1 MGISSSGI
9 GSGLDV
15 DGIISKLMQAEAAP
29 LANFDKKS
37 AALQARMNAL
47 SKVSAAV
54 GAFQGALTS
63 LNSPSTFSALNTS
76 SGNKDILGGTAGAG
90 AVAGKYKINVTQMAS
105 AQSLS
110 TAGRAS
116 MSATIGAGA
125 KTTLTFQF
133 GSIGGGTFGV
143 AGGQLSA
150 STAGTGISNGSLT
163 LNGTAIT
170 TSGATRSA
178 AQLAEAINAKSD
190 TTGVTAKAGT
200 ASSAANLFAGFGT
213 VTTTATSSYAL
224 TVGGVQ
230 IVSQAGTGSSLGKAQ
245 IDAALTDGTVSAA
258 LAAANISF
266 TGTAAAG
273 TLQFTAADGSNLTVA
288 EIIGGSGGATGGLKG
303 TGVANTG
310 TSATTTAG
318 VTLSSTD
325 GSQILVGGSNPAAAG
340 FSAGPA
346 GSYLGGATFSQDGA
360 QASGTVTLEA
370 GDQSLQGIRDAIN
383 KANIGVTAT
392 IVSDGGDNPYH
403 LVLTSNKT
411 GEKSS
416 MKIGVDGVD
425 GQPPDPA
432 IAALLGHDPAGAQ
445 NLTQTSAAKDTL
457 LNMNGIDIR
466 SSSTTVTEAVQGV
479 SLDIT
484 GIGSTTLNVTRDTA
498 AVSTAVNNFVKA
510 YNDLNK
516 TISSLTG
523 YNAETR
529 TAGLLQGDASVRS
542 IQSQLRRQLGTAVE
556 GLGGKLTN
564 LSQVGISF
572 QKDGGLAVDSTKLNK
587 AVTENFADI
596 GGLFAAMG
604 KATDGQIKF
613 EKSGA
618 STKPGTYGINITSL
632 ATQGTLTSAAA
643 LSGSTTIAP
652 NTTWRVTLNQTD
664 PVTENK
670 IQEIKLAAGT
680 YTNAQLAAM
689 LRAAINGNTTFAGA
703 GDTVETKLGDDG
715 RLSIFSSKFGEMSNI
730 EIAHVSGYDPANLFG
745 GATPVKGKDVEG
757 TIGGVAATGN
767 GQRLTAA
774 AGSPAAGIE
783 LTVSGGQVGERGT
796 VSFSKGFAFELTNL
810 ASSFTGKDSL
820 LASKTDGLN
829 VTLKSVT
836 SARDRFES
844 RLETIEKRYRAQF
857 TALDTA
863 LMSMQSTSAYLTQ
876 QLATLSANAS
886 RA

>member
-29 LANFDKKS
+29 LANFEKKS
-37 AALQARMNAL
+37 AALQARVAAFG
-47 SKVSAAV
+47 KVSAAV
-54 GAFQGALTS
+54 ATFQGALTS
-63 LNSPSTFSALNTS
+63 LNSPSTFSALNASTS
-76 SGNKDILGGTAGAG
+76 SKDVLGATAGAG
-90 AVAGKYKINVTQMAS
+90 AVAGKYKINVSQMAS

-133 GSIGGGTFGV
+133 GSISGASFGV
-143 AGGQLSA
+143 AGGALGA
-150 STAGTGISNGSLT
+150 STATGGISNGSLT

-178 AQLAEAINAKSD
+178 AQLAEAINAKSE
-190 TTGVTAKAGT
+190 TTGVTAKAGSAT
-200 ASSAANLFAGFGT
+200 SAAGLFSNFKT
-213 VTTTATSSYAL
+213 VTTDASSSYAL

-230 IVSQAGTGSSLGKAQ
+230 IASQAGNGAALDAAAV
-245 IDAALTDGTVSAA
+245 DAALAGGTVSAA

-266 TGTAAAG
+266 TGNAADG
-273 TLQFTAADGSNLTVA
+273 SLQFTAADGANLTVA
-288 EIIGGSGGATGGLKG
+288 EVIGGTGSVTGGTKG
-303 TGVANTG
+303 LGVANTG

-318 VTLSSTD
+318 VTLSSKD
-325 GSQILVGGSNPAAAG
+325 GSQILVGGTNPAAAG
-340 FSAGPA
+340 LAAGSA
-346 GSYLGGATFSQDGA
+346 GSYLGGAAFSQDGS

-392 IVSDGGDNPYH
+392 IVSDGGANPYH

-416 MKIGVDGVD
+416 MKIGVDGAD
-425 GQPPDPA
+425 GQPADPA
-432 IAALLGHDPAGAQ
+432 IAALLGHDPGGVQ
-445 NLTQTSAAKDTL
+445 GLTQTSAAQDTL

-479 SLDIT
+479 SLDVT
-484 GIGSTTLNVTRDTA
+484 GIGDTTLNVTRDTA

-516 TISSLTG
+516 TISSLAG
-523 YNAETR
+523 YNAETKV
-529 TAGLLQGDASVRS
+529 AGVLQGDASVRS
-542 IQSQLRRQLGTAVE
+542 MQSQLRRQLGASVE

-564 LSQVGISF
+564 LGQVGITF
-572 QKDGGLAVDSTKLNK
+572 QKDGGLAVDTGKLNK
-587 AVTENFADI
+587 AVTENFAEI

-604 KATDGQIKF
+604 AATDGQIKF
-613 EKSGA
+613 DKSGA
-618 STKPGTYGINITSL
+618 ATKPGTYGVNITSL
-632 ATQGTLTSAAA
+632 ATQGTLTGAAP
-643 LSGSTTIAP
+643 LSGSTAIAA

-664 PVTENK
+664 PVTESK

-680 YTNAQLAAM
+680 YTNTQLASM
-689 LRAAINGNTTFAGA
+689 LRAAVNGNTTFAGA
-703 GDTVETKLGDDG
+703 GDTVETKVEDDG
-715 RLSIFSSKFGEMSNI
+715 RLSISSSKFGEMSNI
-730 EIAHVSGYDPANLFG
+730 EIALVSGTDPATLFG
-745 GATPVKGKDVEG
+745 AAAAVKGKNVEG

-767 GQRLTAA
+767 GQSLTAA
-774 AGSPAAGIE
+774 AGSPADGIQ
-783 LTVSGGQVGERGT
+783 LSITGGLVGERGS

-810 ASSFTGKDSL
+810 AASFTGKDSL
-820 LASKTDGLN
+820 LTSKTDGLN

-876 QLATLSANAS
+876 QLAALSANAG
-886 RA
+886 

>member
-1 MGISSSGI
+1 VGISSTGI

-37 AALQARMNAL
+37 AALQSRVAAL
-47 SKVSAAV
+47 GKVSAAV

-63 LNSPSTFSALNTS
+63 LNSPATFSALSAS
-76 SGNKDILGGTAGAG
+76 SGNKDILGATAGAG
-90 AVAGKYKINVTQMAS
+90 AVAGKYKIDVTRMAS
-105 AQSLS
+105 AQSLT

-116 MSATIGAGA
+116 MSATIGSGA

-133 GSIGGGTFGV
+133 GSISGGTFGV
-143 AGGQLSA
+143 AGNALSA
-150 STAGTGISNGSLT
+150 SIATSGISNGSLT

-190 TTGVTAKAGT
+190 TTGVTAKAGAAT
-200 ASSAANLFAGFGT
+200 SAAGLFSNFKT
-213 VTTTATSSYAL
+213 VTTDATSSYAL

-230 IVSQAGTGSSLGKAQ
+230 IASQAGTGASLDGAAV
-245 IDAALTDGTVSAA
+245 DAALAGGTVSAA
-258 LAAANISF
+258 LSAANITF
-266 TGTAAAG
+266 TGSAASG

-288 EIIGGSGGATGGLKG
+288 EVIGGSGSVTGGTKG
-303 TGVANTG
+303 LGVANTG

-318 VTLSSTD
+318 VTLSSED
-325 GSQILVGGSNPAAAG
+325 GSQILVGGTNPGAAG
-340 FSAGPA
+340 LTKGSAGA
-346 GSYLGGATFSQDGA
+346 YMGGASFSQDGA

-392 IVSDGGDNPYH
+392 IVSDGGANPYH

-416 MKIGVDGVD
+416 MKIGVDGAD

-432 IAALLGHDPAGAQ
+432 IAALLGHDPGGVQ
-445 NLTQTSAAKDTL
+445 NLTQTSAAQDTL

-484 GIGSTTLNVTRDTA
+484 GLGSTTLNVTRDTA
-498 AVSTAVNNFVKA
+498 SVSTAVNNFVKA

-516 TISSLTG
+516 TISSLAG
-523 YNAETR
+523 YNAETK
-529 TAGLLQGDASVRS
+529 TAGVLQGDASVRS
-542 IQSQLRRQLGTAVE
+542 IQSQLRRQLGASVE
-556 GLGGKLTN
+556 GLGGKLTT
-564 LSQVGISF
+564 LSQVGITF
-572 QKDGGLAVDSTKLNK
+572 QKDGNLVVDSTKLNK
-587 AVTENFADI
+587 AVTENFAEI

-604 KATDGQIKF
+604 AATDGQIKF
-613 EKSGA
+613 DKSSA
-618 STKPGTYGINITSL
+618 ATKPGTYGVNITSM

-643 LSGSTTIAP
+643 LSGSTTIAS

-664 PVTENK
+664 PVTESK
-670 IQEIKLAAGT
+670 IQEIKLGAGT
-680 YTNAQLAAM
+680 YTNAQLASM
-689 LRAAINGNTTFAGA
+689 IRAAINGNTTFAGA
-703 GDTVETKLGDDG
+703 GDTVETKVEDDG
-715 RLSIFSSKFGEMSNI
+715 RLSISSSKYGELSNI
-730 EIAHVSGYDPANLFG
+730 QIAAVSGTDPATLFG
-745 GATPVKGKDVEG
+745 GAAPVKGKNVEG

-767 GQRLTAA
+767 GQTLTAA
-774 AGSPAAGIE
+774 AGSPAEGIQ
-783 LTVSGGQVGERGT
+783 LSITGGLVGERGT

-820 LASKTDGLN
+820 LNSKTDGLN
-829 VTLKSVT
+829 VTLKSIT
-836 SARDRFES
+836 TARERFES
-844 RLETIEKRYRAQF
+844 RLETTEKRYRAQF

-876 QLATLSANAS
+876 QLAALTANT
-886 RA
+886 R

>member
-15 DGIISKLMQAEAAP
+15 DGLISKLMQAESAP
-29 LANFDKKS
+29 LSNFDKKA
-37 AALQARMNAL
+37 AALQQRMAAL
-47 SKVSAAV
+47 GKVSAAV

-63 LNSPSTFSALNTS
+63 LNSPSTFSALNAS
-76 SGNKDILGGTAGAG
+76 SGNKDILSGSASAG
-90 AVAGKYKINVTQMAS
+90 AVAGKYRINVSQLAS

-116 MSATIGAGA
+116 TSATIGAGA
-125 KTTLTFQF
+125 RTTLTFQF
-133 GSIGGGTFGV
+133 GSISGGSFGV
-143 AGGQLSA
+143 AGSTLAA
-150 STAGTGISNGSLT
+150 STVTGGISNGSLT

-170 TSGATRSA
+170 TSGTTRSA

-200 ASSAANLFAGFGT
+200 ATSAANLFAGFGT
-213 VTTTATSSYAL
+213 VTTTGTSSYAL
-224 TVGGVQ
+224 SVGGVQ
-230 IVSQAGTGSSLGKAQ
+230 IVSQAGAGSTLGKTQ
-245 IDAALTDGTVSAA
+245 VDTALAGGTVSAA

-288 EIIGGSGGATGGLKG
+288 EVIGGTGGATGGLKG

-310 TSATTTAG
+310 TSVTITTG
-318 VTLSSTD
+318 VTLSSKD
-325 GSQILVGGSNPAAAG
+325 GGQILVGGTNPAAAG
-340 FSAGPA
+340 LSAGPA
-346 GSYLGGATFSQDGA
+346 GSYLGGAAFSQDGA

-370 GDQSLQGIRDAIN
+370 GEQSLQGIRDAIN

-392 IVSDGGDNPYH
+392 IVSDGGTTPYH

-416 MKIGVDGVD
+416 MKISVDG
-425 GQPPDPA
+425 DPA
-432 IAALLGHDPAGAQ
+432 IAALLGHDPGGVQ
-445 NLTQTSAAKDTL
+445 GLTQTSAARDTL

-466 SSSTTVTEAVQGV
+466 SSTTTVTEAVQGV
-479 SLDIT
+479 SLDVKA
-484 GIGSTTLNVTRDTA
+484 IGNTTLDVTRDTA

-510 YNDLNK
+510 YNELNK
-516 TISSLTG
+516 TISGLTS
-523 YNAETR
+523 YNAETK
-529 TAGLLQGDASVRS
+529 TAGALNGDASVRS

-556 GLGGKLTN
+556 GLGGKLTT
-564 LSQVGISF
+564 LSQVGITF
-572 QKDGGLAVDSTKLNK
+572 QKDGSLAVDSSKLNK
-587 AVTENFADI
+587 AVTENFAEI

-604 KATDGQIKF
+604 AATDGMVKF
-613 EKSGA
+613 DKSGPN
-618 STKPGTYGINITSL
+618 TKPGTYGVNITSM
-632 ATQGTLTSAAA
+632 ATQGMLTGAAA
-643 LSGSTTIAP
+643 LSGSTVIGS

-664 PVTENK
+664 PVTETK
-670 IQEIKLAAGT
+670 IQEIKLTAGT
-680 YTNAQLAAM
+680 YTNAQLASM

-703 GDTVETKLGDDG
+703 GDTVETKVEDDG
-715 RLSIFSSKFGEMSNI
+715 RLSISSSKYGEMSNI
-730 EIAHVSGYDPANLFG
+730 EIAHVSGTDPATLFG
-745 GATPVKGKDVEG
+745 AAAPVKGKNVEG

-767 GQRLTAA
+767 GQTLTAA
-774 AGSPAAGIE
+774 AGSPADGIQ
-783 LTVSGGQVGERGT
+783 LSITGGLIGERGT

-810 ASSFTGKDSL
+810 AASFTGKDSL
-820 LASKTDGLN
+820 LNSKTDGLN

-876 QLATLSANAS
+876 QLAALTANAG
-886 RA
+886 